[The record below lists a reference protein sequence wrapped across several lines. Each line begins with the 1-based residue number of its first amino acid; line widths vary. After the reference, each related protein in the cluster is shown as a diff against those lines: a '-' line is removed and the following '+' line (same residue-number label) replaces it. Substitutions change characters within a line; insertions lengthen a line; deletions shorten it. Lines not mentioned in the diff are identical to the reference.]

1 MVNDLFAGVEEKTFQ
16 VFEVTN
22 LEKAAE
28 CQREVAYL
36 QKEINDIDTVA
47 QMQIQPLLE
56 QIEQIKAQ
64 AEEAKKPFIER
75 KEHFSLK
82 LEKFMREHVRQQIAS
97 GKKTIKKTLSFLSGN
112 VSLKSQQPQFKKDEE
127 ALMAYAK
134 ANGYVKV
141 REEIDWESLKKKC
154 MVGDGGLIDKNG
166 EFVPGVE
173 VIQREDKFV
182 IKINE

>member
-1 MVNDLFAGVEEKTFQ
+1 MVDLFEGVEEKAFGVFQ
-16 VFEVTN
+16 VTD
-22 LEKAAE
+22 LETAAGA
-28 CQREVAYL
+28 QREIAYS
-36 QKEINDIDTVA
+36 QGEINVIDLITSK
-47 QMQIQPLLE
+47 QIEPLLE

-75 KEHFSLK
+75 KAHYSLM
-82 LEKFMREHVRQQIAS
+82 LEKFMREHVRQQIES
-97 GKKTIKKTLSFLSGN
+97 GKKTIKKTISFLGGN

-127 ALMAYAK
+127 VLLEYAK
-134 ANGYVKV
+134 ANGFVKV
-141 REEIDWESLKKKC
+141 KEEIDWDSLKKKC
-154 MVGDGGLIDKNG
+154 MVGEGGLIDKNG